1 MFVEMRQ
8 TQSSI
13 VSNLMSQYHP
23 ITIRKLLQ
31 LWIWGFR
38 DIYSYFF
45 HHILF

>member
-13 VSNLMSQYHP
+13 ANLMSQYHP
-23 ITIRKLLQ
+23 ITIRKLQ

-38 DIYSYFF
+38 DIYSYLF